1 MARPQYYTTQL
12 QAGAGLVEETKLLLS
27 LYEPGMEPQSLLAR
41 ALESG
46 LFPRVTARRLRNVV
60 IECFAPRYLR
70 EPDAAWMLK
79 RLAEHVSRA
88 ELLQL
93 LLLYTARANLVVSD
107 FVTQL
112 YWPRYASGREGLTSE
127 DTKAFILDGIR
138 GGRTQKPWSDSTIR
152 RMCNYLLSCCADYEL
167 LTKNIRGPRKIQ
179 ALRVQDRVAAY
190 LAYDLKF
197 QGLADNQI
205 VAHEDWQLLG
215 LQPNDGRDVLKRLSL
230 QGYLILQ
237 AAGDVVHIGW
247 TYKTKGE
254 LIDVLARS

>member
-1 MARPQYYTTQL
+1 M
-12 QAGAGLVEETKLLLS
+12 
-27 LYEPGMEPQSLLAR
+27 
-41 ALESG
+41 
-46 LFPRVTARRLRNVV
+46 
-60 IECFAPRYLR
+60 
-70 EPDAAWMLK
+70 
-79 RLAEHVSRA
+79 
-88 ELLQL
+88 

-127 DTKAFILDGIR
+127 DTKEFILAGIR
-138 GGRTQKPWSDSTIR
+138 SGRTQKPWSDSTIR

-205 VAHEDWQLLG
+205 VAHEDWLLLG
-215 LQPNDGRDVLKRLSL
+215 LQPNDVRDVFKRLSL

>member
-1 MARPQYYTTQL
+1 MVQPHFYTTQL
-12 QAGAGLVEETKLLLS
+12 QAGAGLVEETRLLLS
-27 LYEPGMEPQSLLAR
+27 LHEPGMAPQALLAK

-46 LFPRVTARRLRNVV
+46 LFSRVTARRLRNVV

-70 EPDAAWMLK
+70 EPDAAHLLK
-79 RLAEHVSRA
+79 RLAEHVSRS

-93 LLLYTARANLVVSD
+93 LLLYTARANLILRD
-107 FVTQL
+107 FLTHL
-112 YWPRYASGREGLTSE
+112 YWPRYASGRDGLTSE
-127 DTKAFILDGIR
+127 DTKEFVLAGIR
-138 GGRTQKPWSDSTIR
+138 AGQTRKPWSDSTIR

-205 VAHEDWQLLG
+205 VAHEDWLLLG
-215 LQPNDGRDVLKRLSL
+215 LQPNDVRDVFKRLSL

>member
-1 MARPQYYTTQL
+1 MARPPFYTTQL
-12 QAGAGLVEETKLLLS
+12 QAGAGLVEETRLLLS
-27 LYEPGMEPQSLLAR
+27 LYEQGMKPQGLMAR

-60 IECFAPRYLR
+60 SECFAPRYMR

-93 LLLYTARANLVVSD
+93 LLLYTARANLILSD

-112 YWPRYASGREGLTSE
+112 YWPRYAAGRDGLTSE
-127 DTKAFILDGIR
+127 DTKEFVLNGIR
-138 GGRTQKPWSDSTIR
+138 AGRTQKPWSDSTIR

-167 LTKNIRGPRKIQ
+167 LSKNIRGPRRIQ

-205 VAHEDWQLLG
+205 VGHEDWQLLG
-215 LQPNDGRDVLKRLSL
+215 LQPNDVRDVLKRLSL

-247 TYKTKGE
+247 NYKTKGE
-254 LIDVLARS
+254 LIDVLTRS

>member
-12 QAGAGLVEETKLLLS
+12 QAGAGLVEETRLLLS
-27 LYEPGMEPQSLLAR
+27 LYELGMEPKALLIR
-41 ALESG
+41 ALDSG
-46 LFPRVTARRLRNVV
+46 LFPRVTARRLRNIVL
-60 IECFAPRYLR
+60 ECFAPRYLR
-70 EPDAAWMLK
+70 HPDVAWSLK
-79 RLAEHVSRA
+79 SLAEHMSRA
-88 ELLQL
+88 EFLQL
-93 LLLYTARANLVVSD
+93 LLLYTARANLILSD
-107 FVTQL
+107 FITQV
-112 YWPRYASGREGLTSE
+112 YWPRYAAGRDGMALEDAKQFVLSGLL
-127 DTKAFILDGIR
+127 A
-138 GGRTQKPWSDSTIR
+138 GRSQKPWADSSVSRI
-152 RMCNYLLSCCADYEL
+152 CSYLLTCCADYEL

-205 VAHEDWQLLG
+205 VAHEDWLLLG
-215 LQPNDGRDVLKRLSL
+215 LQPNDVRDVFKRLSL

-247 TYKTKGE
+247 TYKSKGE